1 MQADLV
7 GERVR
12 STASRGAFAG
22 FEEGLRLLFEGTRFL
37 RRESS
42 LWPLAIVPV
51 FLSLVCVAIA
61 GTLFLS
67 NLGPIAAWCS
77 SFLPVVEAT
86 QWWSWL
92 WVGPAI
98 FLIWIASG
106 LAVVVAFGVA
116 IVAALLVANLV
127 SAPFLERLSFR
138 VEALARS
145 GDPVEGGEG
154 SGVIA
159 SALRSLAA
167 ELARVGFLAL
177 VWTGLSLVGLI
188 VPGAHLLTAPLLV
201 LTTIFFLPLEY
212 AGHAF
217 DRRGAS
223 FRDRLRFVFAHR
235 ATMAGFGSVAFA
247 ACFVP
252 GLNLLVMPALVTAGT
267 LLVLRHDPVS
277 EGASV
282 SDLTSFS
289 ESES

>member
-1 MQADLV
+1 MQADLA
-7 GERVR
+7 GGAAR
-12 STASRGAFAG
+12 AGGDRGAFAG
-22 FEEGLRLLFEGTRFL
+22 FEEGIRLLFEGARFL

-61 GTLFLS
+61 GSLFLS

-77 SFLPVVEAT
+77 SLLPEIEAAKG
-86 QWWSWL
+86 WSWL
-92 WVGPAI
+92 WLGPAM
-98 FLIWIASG
+98 FLIWIANG
-106 LAVVVAFGVA
+106 LAVVVAFGAA

-127 SAPFLERLSFR
+127 SAPFLERLSYW
-138 VEALARS
+138 VEAIER
-145 GDPVEGGEG
+145 DEEPVEASDG
-154 SGVIA
+154 SGVIS
-159 SALRSLAA
+159 SATRSLVA
-167 ELARVGFLAL
+167 ELARIGFLAT

-188 VPGAHLLTAPLLV
+188 VPGAHLVTAPLLV
-201 LTTIFFLPLEY
+201 LVTIYFLPLEY

-217 DRRGAS
+217 DRRGVT

-267 LLVLRHDPVS
+267 LLVVRHDPVS

-282 SDLTSFS
+282 SDLTFFS